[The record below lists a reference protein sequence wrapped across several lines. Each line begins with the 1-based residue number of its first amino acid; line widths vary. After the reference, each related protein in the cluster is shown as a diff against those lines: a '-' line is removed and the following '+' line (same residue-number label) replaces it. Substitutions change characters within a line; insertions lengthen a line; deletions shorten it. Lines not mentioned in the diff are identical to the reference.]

1 MPQQFDVPIMSG
13 GRVTA
18 CWIAVDDI
26 TSKKKELSVANA
38 LESGVKLV
46 KNVQRY
52 NIGAASLSEIGSLL
66 ERARNQADKK
76 GQSTSVVY
84 LVDQYFKADT
94 ALPNRLYVQPNDV
107 LEFISTNSEPITGDI
122 DRLVGDIVQRGY
134 SRPAAIVGMGG
145 GITMDVAKAVSNLLT
160 NGGKAAQYQGW
171 DLVKVP
177 GIFKIGIPTISGTGA
192 EATRTCVMTNP
203 ESGLKLGMN
212 SDFTVFDH
220 VIMDPELTAT
230 VPRDQYF
237 FTGMDAYI
245 HCVEALAGSY
255 RNAIG
260 DAYSRETINLCR
272 QVFLED
278 DMQTP
283 ANRER
288 LMVASYLG
296 GCAIATSYV
305 GLVHPLS
312 AGLSV
317 VLGVHHCV
325 GNCIVM
331 RAMADYYPAAYDE
344 FWQMAERQGV
354 SIPEGICR
362 DLDDATFKAL
372 YDASTMHQKPLT
384 NALGENYKSILTL
397 DKVTDLFK
405 KM

>member
-1 MPQQFDVPIMSG
+1 MTNILDSG
-13 GRVTA
+13 
-18 CWIAVDDI
+18 I
-26 TSKKKELSVANA
+26 
-38 LESGVKLV
+38 KLV
-46 KNVQRY
+46 RNVGRY
-52 NIGAASLSEIGSLL
+52 TIGASSLGELIELL
-66 ERARNQADKK
+66 ARVRQEAFAKAK
-76 GQSTSVVY
+76 SSQIVF
-84 LVDQYFKADT
+84 LVDKYFESNQELKQCLGFQSGDM
-94 ALPNRLYVQPNDV
+94 
-107 LEFISTNSEPITGDI
+107 LEFVQTTDEPTTEAI
-122 DRLVGDIVQRGY
+122 DSLVAAIIQKGHQQ
-134 SRPAAIVGMGG
+134 PAAIVGMGG
-145 GITMDVAKAVSNLLT
+145 GITMDHAKAVSNLLT
-160 NGGKAAQYQGW
+160 NGGKAEQYQGW

-192 EATRTCVMTNP
+192 EATRTCVMTNSA
-203 ESGLKLGMN
+203 SGLKLGMN

-245 HCVEALAGSY
+245 HCVEALSGSY

-272 QVFLED
+272 QAFLDE
-278 DMQTP
+278 DMQSP
-283 ANRER
+283 LNRER

-305 GLVHPLS
+305 GVIHPLS

-331 RAMADYYPAAYDE
+331 RAMSEYYPDAYDE
-344 FWQMAERQGV
+344 FWKMAERQKI
-354 SIPEGICR
+354 SIPQGLCR
-362 DLDDATFKAL
+362 DLSDDTYQAL
-372 YDASTMHQKPLT
+372 YDASTMHSKPLT
-384 NALGENYKSILTL
+384 NALGEGYKSILTL
-397 DKVTDLFK
+397 EKVTELFK

>member
-1 MPQQFDVPIMSG
+1 MYGVERRAAESHPTNKGIV
-13 GRVTA
+13 
-18 CWIAVDDI
+18 
-26 TSKKKELSVANA
+26 VANV
-38 LESGVKLV
+38 LDSGVKLV
-46 KNVQRY
+46 KNVGRY
-52 NIGAASLSEIGSLL
+52 NIGASSIAELGGLL
-66 ERARNQADKK
+66 ARMREQAAREGKK
-76 GQSTSVVY
+76 GGVIF
-84 LVDQYFKADT
+84 LVDQYFKADA
-94 ALPNRLYVQPNDV
+94 ALTDRLGLEASDV
-107 LEFISTNSEPITGDI
+107 LEFIPTKDEPKTDDI
-122 DRLVGDIVQRGY
+122 DRLVAALLLKGY
-134 SRPAAIVGMGG
+134 SEPAAVVGMGG
-145 GITMDVAKAVSNLLT
+145 GITMDCAKAVSNLLT

-203 ESGLKLGMN
+203 ATGMKLGMN

-220 VIMDPELTAT
+220 VIMDPVLTAT
-230 VPRDQYF
+230 VPREQYF

-245 HCVEALAGSY
+245 HCIEALAGSY

-344 FWQMAERQGV
+344 FWKMAERQRV
-354 SIPEGICR
+354 KVPEGICR
-362 DLDDATFKAL
+362 NLGEADFKAL
-372 YDASTMHQKPLT
+372 YDASIMHQKPLT